1 MILDG
6 LSLTILEREH
16 ATKVLRGVER
26 IDKVIRE
33 VVETT
38 GENRRKIRRR
48 VEDYLRK
55 CPPEEFAMI
64 VALCGIKTEVELISK

>member
-16 ATKVLRGVER
+16 ATKVLRGVEG

-48 VEDYLRK
+48 VED
-55 CPPEEFAMI
+55 
-64 VALCGIKTEVELISK
+64 